1 MSYDGLEPS
10 ELAARLNAPSCLS
23 LARVTSTLDII
34 HELAAEG
41 APDGSLVLADE
52 QVAGRGRFGRRWS
65 SPPQTGIWLGYLL
78 RPDAELEPGVLSL
91 RVGLAVVATLQDLG
105 IATRLKWPNDVMLE
119 GRKVA
124 GVLSEAR
131 WTGSRLQWIA
141 LGIGINV
148 GGRLPPEVAAQAAT
162 LHQVQPGITR
172 VEVLERLIPRLQQ
185 VSHSPKMDGTEREQY
200 SRHDWLRGRRLR
212 NPIRGTAAGI
222 DEDGALLVS
231 TDHGVERV
239 VGGSVVTQ

>member
-10 ELAARLNAPSCLS
+10 ELAARLKAPSCLS

-41 APDGSLVLADE
+41 APDGSVVLADE
-52 QVAGRGRFGRRWS
+52 QVAGRGRFGKRWS
-65 SPPQTGIWLGYLL
+65 SPPQTGIWLGYLV
-78 RPDAELEPGVLSL
+78 RPETQLEPGVLSL
-91 RVGLAVVATLQDLG
+91 RVGLALVATLQDLG
-105 IATRLKWPNDVMLE
+105 IASHLKWPNDVMLE
-119 GRKVA
+119 GSKVA

-131 WTGSRLQWIA
+131 WMGSRMRWIA

-148 GGRLPPEVAAQAAT
+148 SGRLPLEIGAQAAT
-162 LHQVQPGITR
+162 LHDVKPGITR
-172 VEVLERLIPRLQQ
+172 IEVLERLVPRLQR
-185 VSHSPKMDGTEREQY
+185 VSHSPKMSGNEREWY

-212 NPIRGTAAGI
+212 NPISGTAAGI
-222 DEDGALLVS
+222 DEDGALLVD
-231 TDHGVERV
+231 TDRGVQRV

>member
-10 ELAARLNAPSCLS
+10 ELAVRLKAPSCLS
-23 LARVTSTLDII
+23 LVRVTSTLDII

-52 QVAGRGRFGRRWS
+52 QVAGRGRFGKRWN
-65 SPPQTGIWLGYLL
+65 SPPQAGIWLGYLV
-78 RPDAELEPGVLSL
+78 RPEARLEPGVLSL
-91 RVGLAVVATLQDLG
+91 RVGLALVATLQDLG
-105 IATRLKWPNDVMLE
+105 VATRLKWPNDVMLE

-131 WTGSRLQWIA
+131 WLAARVQWIA
-141 LGIGINV
+141 LGVGINV
-148 GGRLPPEVAAQAAT
+148 RGKLPPEIAAQAAA
-162 LHQVQPGITR
+162 LQDVKPDITR
-172 VEVLERLIPRLQQ
+172 IEVLEQLVPRLQR
-185 VSHSPKMDGTEREQY
+185 VSRSPKMNGNERERY

-212 NPIRGTAAGI
+212 NPISGTAAGI
-222 DEDGALLVS
+222 DEDGALLVD

-239 VGGSVVTQ
+239 VGGSIVTQ